1 MFNGEINELLK
12 ELTFEQNIV
21 FGFSCINRL
30 RDLPQVFIN
39 SDNEGIDYL
48 NEIIPKE
55 SIETV
60 LNDMANNISQQLLN
74 DNTVEIDENIELL
87 EKLLIDD
94 EIYNSTEKN
103 IFFYYVIIIIHLFE
117 YIKVKDCK
125 SIYRCSNAMLEI
137 LNQTKHDEYC
147 KINKNG
153 NDKEMEEYVDM
164 EIDNEIKKQIEIIKL
179 LNEND
184 KNNLNKFIENNK
196 IKYNG

>member
-1 MFNGEINELLK
+1 MFNDEINELLK
-12 ELTFEQNIV
+12 GLTFEQNID
-21 FGFSCINRL
+21 FCFSCINRL
-30 RDLPQVFIN
+30 RHLPQMFIN
-39 SDNEGIDYL
+39 SDNGGIDYL

-55 SIETV
+55 NIENV
-60 LNDMANNISQQLLN
+60 LNDIVNKISKILLN
-74 DNTVEIDENIELL
+74 DNTVETDENIKFL

-103 IFFYYVIIIIHLFE
+103 IFFYYIIIIIHLFE
-117 YIKVKDCK
+117 YIKERDCK
-125 SIYRCSNAMLEI
+125 SIYWCSNAILEI
-137 LNQTKHDEYC
+137 LNQTKYDEYC

-179 LNEND
+179 LKEND
-184 KNNLNKFIENNK
+184 KNKLNNFIENNK